1 MARGRAGLLRLAPW
15 AAVAVPLLDVV
26 LVVSGVLPLAVGIVV
41 AVVLEALLVPVVFA
55 EWALFRRGWRAARA
69 GGAGRRAAALAGF
82 TAAAPAPLLRAA
94 RAEAGMWRSLWWGL
108 RRRRAVGP
116 GQTPL
121 SYTSRIGVMLWV
133 TILLSPVEIVAVHLL
148 LPWHVVRTVVLV
160 VSLVS
165 LVWMLGFTLALQQ
178 RPHVLDPDRLV
189 LRFAQL
195 REVVV
200 RVADVADARAATTVD
215 HPRSLEVG
223 EGSVSLSVL
232 GESSV
237 RLRLHP
243 GATVLV
249 DGDPVAAEQVTFFA
263 DDARR
268 AVRELRARTAG
279 RAPA

>member
-1 MARGRAGLLRLAPW
+1 MAGSRTALVRAQ
-15 AAVAVPLLDVV
+15 
-26 LVVSGVLPLAVGIVV
+26 
-41 AVVLEALLVPVVFA
+41 
-55 EWALFRRGWRAARA
+55 
-69 GGAGRRAAALAGF
+69 
-82 TAAAPAPLLRAA
+82 
-94 RAEAGMWRSLWWGL
+94 AGMWRSLWWAL

-116 GQTPL
+116 GELALP
-121 SYTSRIGVMLWV
+121 YTSRIGVMLWV

-165 LVWMLGFTLALQQ
+165 LVWMLGLTLALQQ
-178 RPHVLDPDRLV
+178 RPHVLGPDRLV
-189 LRFAQL
+189 LRFAHL

-215 HPRSLEVG
+215 HPRTLEVG

-237 RLRLHP
+237 RLRLEP

-249 DGDPVAAEQVTFFA
+249 DGAPVPAEQVTFFA
-263 DDARR
+263 DDPRR
-268 AVRELRARTAG
+268 AVRELRARPAE
-279 RAPA
+279 RALD